1 MFFILNW
8 YVVHTKPRQEQRAL
22 ENLEAQGYC
31 CYLPVIQAEKIRRQK
46 LIIEQE
52 PLFARYLF
60 IELDASSGGKSW
72 APIRSTLGVSRLV
85 TFGQTPAKIED
96 ELIAQLQVKTD
107 STEVQLRHFEPGE
120 QVVVTDGPFVGVEA
134 IYQMADAEGRVMVL
148 LNILSK
154 QVKMSVPPANIR
166 KVN

>member
-1 MFFILNW
+1 MLNW

-46 LIIEQE
+46 LILEQE

-72 APIRSTLGVSRLV
+72 APIRSTLGVSKLV
-85 TFGQTPAKIED
+85 AFGDEPIKVDTQLIELLREKNLPLAEQTIFLHSPGD
-96 ELIAQLQVKTD
+96 QVQIK
-107 STEVQLRHFEPGE
+107 
-120 QVVVTDGPFVGVEA
+120 DGPFAGIEA
-134 IYQMADAEGRVMVL
+134 IYEMADGEARAMVL
-148 LNILSK
+148 IELLSK
-154 QVKMSVPPANIR
+154 PTRLSLPITSIA
-166 KVN
+166 KVD

>member
-1 MFFILNW
+1 MLNW

-46 LIIEQE
+46 LILEQE

-72 APIRSTLGVSRLV
+72 APIRSTLGVSKLV
-85 TFGQTPAKIED
+85 AFGDEPIKVDTQLIELLREKNLPLAEQTISLHSPGDK
-96 ELIAQLQVKTD
+96 
-107 STEVQLRHFEPGE
+107 VQIK
-120 QVVVTDGPFVGVEA
+120 DGPFAGIEA
-134 IYQMADAEGRVMVL
+134 IYEMSDGEARAMVL
-148 LNILSK
+148 IELLSK
-154 QVKMSVPPANIR
+154 TTRLTLPITSIA
-166 KVN
+166 KVD